1 MIPSFIAPRK
11 SKRGA
16 GGYRIPPFSGD
27 IGRSQNG
34 ADCAFT
40 MSLQPTKGLV
50 FRPMRRIVSPAIAGI
65 NAVRHL
71 AWYLGYQT
79 AGSRHG
85 LTR

>member
-1 MIPSFIAPRK
+1 
-11 SKRGA
+11 
-16 GGYRIPPFSGD
+16 
-27 IGRSQNG
+27 
-34 ADCAFT
+34 
-40 MSLQPTKGLV
+40 
-50 FRPMRRIVSPAIAGI
+50 MRRIVSPAIVGI

>member
-1 MIPSFIAPRK
+1 
-11 SKRGA
+11 
-16 GGYRIPPFSGD
+16 
-27 IGRSQNG
+27 
-34 ADCAFT
+34 
-40 MSLQPTKGLV
+40 
-50 FRPMRRIVSPAIAGI
+50 MRRIVSPALAGI